1 MKKYKI
7 EFQSFSDVITNSS
20 STVFLVDKNTA
31 EELYKMVP
39 DSCIYSYE
47 LTWDE
52 ICPEIF
58 NIEDM
63 STLTTCQLQEINSNL
78 YNVSNNVN
86 MVLECLSNDTDELVI
101 KDQEWFD
108 STNTYGLDN
117 QDVKKYYDF
126 CHDNKELIEDKFIG
140 KVFVDIEDHFENTEE
155 VYDYA
160 SNNSIWEEYR
170 H

>member
-20 STVFLVDKNTA
+20 STVFLVDRNTA
-31 EELYKMVP
+31 EELNKMVP
-39 DSCIYSYE
+39 EDCLYSYE

-52 ICPEIF
+52 LCPEDF
-58 NIEDM
+58 NIVDM
-63 STLTTCQLQEINSNL
+63 STLTTYQLSEINSTL
-78 YNVSNNVN
+78 YNVSNNVD
-86 MVLECLSNDTDELVI
+86 MLLECLSNNTDKLVI
-101 KDQEWFD
+101 KDKEWFD
-108 STNTYGLDN
+108 SINTYGLDT

-126 CHDNKELIEDKFIG
+126 CHDNKELIEDKLIG
-140 KVFVDIEDHFENTEE
+140 KVYVDIEDHFEDTEE

-160 SNNSIWEEYR
+160 KCNSIWWESQ

>member
-7 EFQSFSDVITNSS
+7 KFQSFSDVITNSS
-20 STVFLVDKNTA
+20 STVFLVDRSTS
-31 EELYKMVP
+31 EELNKMVP
-39 DSCIYSYE
+39 EDCIYSDE

-52 ICPEIF
+52 LCPEMF
-58 NIEDM
+58 NIVDM
-63 STLTTCQLQEINSNL
+63 STLTTDQVAEINSIL
-78 YNVSNNVN
+78 YNASNNVD
-86 MVLECLSNDTDELVI
+86 MLLICLSNNTEELVI

-108 STNTYGLDN
+108 SINTYGLDI

-126 CHDNKELIEDKFIG
+126 CHDNKELIEDKLIG
-140 KVFVDIEDHFENTEE
+140 KVYVDIEDHFENTEE

-160 SNNSIWEEYR
+160 KCNSIWWEYR

>member
-1 MKKYKI
+1 MRY
-7 EFQSFSDVITNSS
+7 V
-20 STVFLVDKNTA
+20 
-31 EELYKMVP
+31 
-39 DSCIYSYE
+39 
-47 LTWDE
+47 
-52 ICPEIF
+52 IF

-78 YNVSNNVN
+78 YNVSDNVN
-86 MVLECLSNDTDELVI
+86 IVLECLSNDTDELVI

-108 STNTYGLDN
+108 STNTYDLDT

-126 CHDNKELIEDKFIG
+126 CYDNKELIEDKFIG

>member
-7 EFQSFSDVITNSS
+7 KFQSFSDVITNSS
-20 STVFLVDKNTA
+20 STVFLVDRNTS
-31 EELYKMVP
+31 EELNKMVP
-39 DSCIYSYE
+39 EDCIHSDE

-52 ICPEIF
+52 LCPEMF
-58 NIEDM
+58 NIIDM
-63 STLTTCQLQEINSNL
+63 STLTTDQVAEINSIL

-86 MVLECLSNDTDELVI
+86 ILFEILLQDTDKLVI
-101 KDQEWFD
+101 KDQEWFE
-108 STNTYGLDN
+108 STNTYGLDT

-126 CHDNKELIEDKFIG
+126 CQDNKELIEDKLIG
-140 KVFVDIEDHFENTEE
+140 KVYVDIEDHFEDTEE

-160 SNNSIWEEYR
+160 RCNSIWWESQ